1 MLKRTLWSLCFLAL
15 LSALPPARVEAAAVI
30 SVGPYTVP
38 TTNDPFL
45 VPIQITGGV
54 DVIAWSFGLS
64 YDPTDLLIV
73 DPATLDPINGW
84 PVTEGDFFA
93 FGAPFNLLVPGVI
106 ALDGFFNQTG
116 NLFGVEGA
124 YGGFPPYPSG
134 AGILAYVEFIKASDG
149 VGDTRISVTDP
160 SVTSA
165 VPEPTTL
172 ALLTIGLLAFGAR
185 RPATR
190 AWRIAT

>member
-54 DVIAWSFGLS
+54 DVIAWSFGLT
-64 YDPTDLLIV
+64 YDPADLLIN
-73 DPATLDPINGW
+73 DPAFFDFLGR
-84 PVTEGDFFA
+84 PVTDGDFFA
-93 FGAPFNLLVPGVI
+93 AGAPFNLLVPGVI
-106 ALDGFFNQTG
+106 ALDGFLNQTG

-134 AGILAYVEFIKASDG
+134 AGILAYVEFIRAPDG
-149 VGDTRISVTDP
+149 IGDTRITVTDP
-160 SVTSA
+160 STTSA

-172 ALLTIGLLAFGAR
+172 ALLALGLLALGAR
-185 RPATR
+185 RKTAL